1 MRTKEAVQSKKQR
14 FSLTLL
20 FSGVSLIVIL
30 LNMVLSYVAAFALM
44 QLDVNVPQAEI
55 HFNTTYLLLMIASSV
70 VIGSGLALIIL
81 KIPLQPIN
89 DLIDRMNRLGS
100 GDYSARLHFGGVIE
114 NHPTFTEVSESFN
127 KLAEE
132 LENTELLRSDFI
144 NNFSHEF
151 KTPIV
156 SISGLAKLLSKGNI
170 SEEQRQMCLLA
181 IEEESTRLADMA
193 TNVLNLSKYE
203 KQSIISDGSVFNLS
217 EQIRSCLLLLEHKWS
232 KKEIELSL
240 EFDEHEIFASEETLK
255 QVWINLLD
263 NAVKFSP
270 HGGTLGITI
279 ENTGAF
285 YTVAVSNS
293 GDPIPDDKKEKIFGK
308 FYQADES
315 HSTEGNG
322 IGLAIVKRIVELH
335 RGDIEVISEGG
346 VNTFKVK
353 LPKEISRA

>member
-1 MRTKEAVQSKKQR
+1 MNQKENARSKSQR

-20 FSGVSLIVIL
+20 FSGVSLIIIL

-44 QLDVNVPQAEI
+44 QLNVDLPQAEM

-70 VIGSGLALIIL
+70 VIGSALALIIL

-89 DLIDRMNRLGS
+89 DLIDRMNKLGS
-100 GDYSARLHFGGVIE
+100 GDYSARLYFGGVIE
-114 NHPTFTEVSESFN
+114 NHPTFTEVSNSFN

-132 LENTELLRSDFI
+132 LENTELFRSDFI

-156 SISGLAKLLSKGNI
+156 SITGLAKLLSKGNI
-170 SEEQRQMCLLA
+170 SEEHRRMCLLA
-181 IEEESTRLADMA
+181 IEEESARLADMA

-203 KQSIISDGSVFNLS
+203 KQSIISDAVSFNLS
-217 EQIRSCLLLLEHKWS
+217 EQIRSCMLLLEHKWTR
-232 KKEIELSL
+232 KKLELSL
-240 EFDEHEIFASEETLK
+240 EFDEYEIFADEEMLK
-255 QVWINLLD
+255 HVWINLID

-270 HGGTLGITI
+270 EGGTLAISI
-279 ENTGAF
+279 EDGGDV
-285 YTVAVSNS
+285 YTVSVSNS
-293 GDPIPDDKKEKIFGK
+293 GEPIPEDVRGKIFGK

-335 RGDIEVISEGG
+335 RGSVSVICDGG
-346 VNTFKVK
+346 VNTFKVV
-353 LPKEISRA
+353 LPKK